1 MPYNPG
7 EANGVA
13 LMKLAK
19 KEGEALGLKVIEAP
33 ATKSSDVLATCQSL
47 IGKVDAIYV
56 STDNQIVSAFG
67 SVVKVGVDNQIPVFA
82 GDTNSVGRG
91 AIAAIGFDY
100 YDVGRQTGKIVVRIL
115 KGEKPG
121 DIAVQSVDT
130 VQLFVNPG
138 AAKAM
143 GVTIPDAVMQRATQV
158 VQ

>member
-1 MPYNPG
+1 
-7 EANGVA
+7 
-13 LMKLAK
+13 
-19 KEGEALGLKVIEAP
+19 
-33 ATKSSDVLATCQSL
+33 
-47 IGKVDAIYV
+47 
-56 STDNQIVSAFG
+56 
-67 SVVKVGVDNQIPVFA
+67 VKVGVDNQIPVFA